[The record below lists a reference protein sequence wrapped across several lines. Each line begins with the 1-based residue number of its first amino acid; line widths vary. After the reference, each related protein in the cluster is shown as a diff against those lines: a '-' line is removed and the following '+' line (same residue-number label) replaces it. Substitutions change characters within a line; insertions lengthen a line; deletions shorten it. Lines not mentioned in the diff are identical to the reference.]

1 MHWKYDKIHV
11 WCIIKSKLTTTRGEA
26 SYQYQK
32 IKCAQ
37 VLVWW
42 STNLN
47 LSGKHIFLADFY
59 DTKMAD
65 CIDETKLDY
74 EDWKKYPYINKPD
87 SLLHSKWVALE
98 EMVYTY
104 FTAMKNIQGVPLVYF
119 ILKAIDPSGIVIDRE
134 QEIIKNDPL

>member
-1 MHWKYDKIHV
+1 MTLRV
-11 WCIIKSKLTTTRGEA
+11 
-26 SYQYQK
+26 
-32 IKCAQ
+32 
-37 VLVWW
+37 
-42 STNLN
+42 
-47 LSGKHIFLADFY
+47 KHIILAEFD
-59 DTKMAD
+59 DTMMAD

-74 EDWKKYPYINKPD
+74 EDWKKDPYINKPD

-119 ILKAIDPSGIVIDRE
+119 ILKAVDPSGIVIDRE